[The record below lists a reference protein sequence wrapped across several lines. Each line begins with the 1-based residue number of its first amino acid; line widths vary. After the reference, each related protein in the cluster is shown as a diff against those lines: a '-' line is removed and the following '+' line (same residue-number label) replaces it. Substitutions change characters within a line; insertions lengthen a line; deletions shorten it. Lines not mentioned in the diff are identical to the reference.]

1 MGEGGVPSGGGRG
14 TQWGREGYPV
24 GEGQLKV
31 HLACLRA
38 PPIVSS
44 PPHCLCR
51 TIARIGSSKNIRMF
65 IKGQTR
71 NGQSPAT
78 VEASPSWGFPLCQ
91 HSALDTA

>member
-1 MGEGGVPSGGGRG
+1 MLCAEDGEIKHGINPL
-14 TQWGREGYPV
+14 V

-51 TIARIGSSKNIRMF
+51 TIARTGSSKNIRMV

-71 NGQSPAT
+71 NG
-78 VEASPSWGFPLCQ
+78 
-91 HSALDTA
+91 